1 MDLRQWTDIK
11 SSLHKNIM
19 QTESRTRKSIKNSI
33 VALSFYIINLVLQ
46 FFSRKIFL
54 DYLGTEILGLNTTAT
69 NLLQF
74 LNLAELG
81 IGAAIAFTLY
91 QPLFNDDKN
100 AINEILTLQGW
111 YYKRI
116 GLFVIVGSAILM
128 FFFPW
133 IFSKIELPLW
143 YAYASYSVILL
154 SALLSYFFN
163 YRQILLSADQ
173 KDYKIQYSYKSVMLV
188 KVLFQMFAIKYFP
201 YPYISWL
208 VLEGL
213 FAIIATICLNMEI
226 RKTYPFLA
234 NVILPIKELKSRHK
248 DLSKK
253 IGQVFFH
260 KIGGFAL
267 TQSSPLIIYAFANL
281 TVVTIYG
288 NYQIIVIAFTS
299 LMTSFFNS
307 MSGGIGNLVASKDK
321 SNIIK
326 VFREL
331 FSTRFLFVTTFCVA
345 FYILSPTVLALWI
358 GPEYI
363 LQDSTVLLIILN
375 MFFSINRATVDNYI
389 AAYGLYGDIYSP
401 LVEALLNIGLSILFG
416 FFWGLNGILL
426 GVSVSLFLVIFCWKP
441 YYLFSRGLNESI
453 WQYFDVL
460 FRNLL
465 SAVFS
470 ILIVLILAK
479 NTNYEE
485 HESIKNIVI
494 LVSFVLIYS
503 SLCLVFQI
511 CFKSGILSF
520 IKRLKK
526 IFTQ

>member
-1 MDLRQWTDIK
+1 M
-11 SSLHKNIM
+11 H
-19 QTESRTRKSIKNSI
+19 TESRTKKSIKNSI
-33 VALSFYIINLVLQ
+33 VALSFYTVNLILQ

-116 GLFVIVGSAILM
+116 GFFVLGGSAVLM
-128 FFFPW
+128 CFFPW

-173 KDYKIQYSYKSVMLV
+173 QDYKIQYSYKSVMLV
-188 KVLFQMFAIKYFP
+188 KVALQMIAIKYFP

-213 FAIIATICLNMEI
+213 FAIIATFSLNKMI
-226 RKTYPFLA
+226 DKTYPFLCI
-234 NVILPIKELKSRHK
+234 VTSPIKELKKRHNN
-248 DLSKK
+248 LTKK
-253 IGQVFFH
+253 IGQVFYH

-281 TVVTIYG
+281 TLVTIYG
-288 NYQIIVIAFTS
+288 NYQIIVIAITS

-307 MSGGIGNLVASKDK
+307 MSGGVGNLVASKDQ
-321 SNIIK
+321 NRIAQ
-326 VFREL
+326 VFQEL
-331 FSTRFLFVTTFCVA
+331 FSIRFLLVTTFCIG
-345 FYILSPTVLALWI
+345 FYILSPTILYLWI
-358 GPEYI
+358 GKKYI
-363 LQDSTVLLIILN
+363 LPNSTVLLIICN
-375 MFFSINRATVDNYI
+375 MFFTINRATVDNYI

-401 LVEALLNIGLSILFG
+401 LAEATLNIGLSILFG
-416 FFWGLNGILL
+416 YYWGLNGILF
-426 GVSVSLFLVIFCWKP
+426 GVFISLFLVIFCWKP
-441 YYLFSRGLNESI
+441 YYLFKKGFNESFFKYLRI
-453 WQYFDVL
+453 LIKNVVSAGVSIALVLLISRKVSYSYCNSINGIASMILLLFLYFFGCLALQVL
-460 FRNLL
+460 F
-465 SAVFS
+465 
-470 ILIVLILAK
+470 
-479 NTNYEE
+479 NTG
-485 HESIKNIVI
+485 
-494 LVSFVLIYS
+494 L
-503 SLCLVFQI
+503 
-511 CFKSGILSF
+511 LSF
-520 IKRLKK
+520 IKRIINLIIK
-526 IFTQ
+526 